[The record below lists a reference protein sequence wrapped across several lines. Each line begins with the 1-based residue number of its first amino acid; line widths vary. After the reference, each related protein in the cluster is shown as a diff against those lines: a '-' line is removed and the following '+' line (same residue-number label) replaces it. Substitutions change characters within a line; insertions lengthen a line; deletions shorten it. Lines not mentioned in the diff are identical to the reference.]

1 MMTGLL
7 WFDNN
12 TKTNF
17 AEKLQQAVVY
27 YQKKYGKKPDLCYV
41 HPSMLAQK
49 IPPANGI
56 EIRGAQQ
63 ILPNHFWLGITEV
76 KQP

>member
-12 TKTNF
+12 AKTNF
-17 AEKLQQAVVY
+17 SEKLQQAVVY

-49 IPPANGI
+49 ILPSHGI